1 MRAENWHAAKAIMQ
15 GSRAEADRMRL
26 TAIADCP
33 VCLLPH
39 DPEIHAATLRLHE
52 WLRSRVLWDVHVPQ
66 RKKPKAKWGKGG
78 SDTGALVGIK

>member
-1 MRAENWHAAKAIMQ
+1 MASCAQ
-15 GSRAEADRMRL
+15 GRQL
-26 TAIADCP
+26 DCP

-66 RKKPKAKWGKGG
+66 RKKPKAKWGKDAP
-78 SDTGALVGIK
+78 DTGALVGIK